1 MDPNTIPYG
10 SSPWKYDSKK
20 KWPMIWR
27 NWRDTKVFGSGLNGD
42 GFCWMGIYAD
52 G

>member
-1 MDPNTIPYG
+1 MDPALG
-10 SSPWKYDSKK
+10 SMTQKK
-20 KWPMIWR
+20 NGLRFGEIGR
-27 NWRDTKVFGSGLNGD
+27 SDTKVFGSGLNGD